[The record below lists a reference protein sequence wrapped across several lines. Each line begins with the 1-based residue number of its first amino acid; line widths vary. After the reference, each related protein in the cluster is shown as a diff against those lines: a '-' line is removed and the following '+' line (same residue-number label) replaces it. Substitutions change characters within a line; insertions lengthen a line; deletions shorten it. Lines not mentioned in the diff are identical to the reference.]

1 MAAVRQSIPAYPA
14 KQHVTLSIKRKTR
27 SPAGKADGG
36 LHIVDAAPMP
46 PSMQSDTFSD
56 GFANVHP
63 RIVLTRIAR
72 GKTCR
77 ECEDDET
84 VYSRGDPADA
94 VFYIEQGRVRL
105 AVVSSSAKE
114 AIVAILPEG
123 SFFGEGS
130 LAGQPLRVGTASAV
144 EPSRITRV
152 SKQAMSQLLHE
163 EREFAERFLAHIL
176 ARNIR
181 MEADLVDH
189 LFNSSEKR
197 LARLLLLMA
206 NFGQESKPIPLVAKI
221 SQESLAEMIGT
232 TRSRV
237 SFFMN
242 RFRKLGFI
250 EYNDG
255 GMHVHSSLVSVVLH
269 E

>member
-1 MAAVRQSIPAYPA
+1 MAAVRQSIPVYPA
-14 KQHVTLSIKRKTR
+14 KQHVTLSMKRKTKK
-27 SPAGKADGG
+27 PAGKADAG
-36 LHIVDAAPMP
+36 LHVVDAAPTAQGMQGDAFNEGIASLH
-46 PSMQSDTFSD
+46 PS
-56 GFANVHP
+56 
-63 RIVLTRIAR
+63 IVLTKISK
-72 GKTCR
+72 GKTTR
-77 ECEDDET
+77 EYAADET
-84 VYSRGDPADA
+84 VYAQGDPADA
-94 VFYIEQGRVRL
+94 VYYIEQGKVRL
-105 AVVSSSAKE
+105 AVVSSTGKE
-114 AIVAILPEG
+114 AIVAILTES

-130 LAGQPLRVGTASAV
+130 LAGQPLRMGSASAA
-144 EPSRITRV
+144 ENSRISRV
-152 SKQAMSQLLHE
+152 SKQAMTQLLHDE
-163 EREFAERFLAHIL
+163 PEFAERFLAHML

-206 NFGQESKPIPLVAKI
+206 NFGQESKPIPLIAKM

-255 GMHVHSSLVSVVLH
+255 GMNVHSSLVSVVLH